1 MLQKEGKSYV
11 NPAGLNV
18 CAAQDS
24 SAIMSFSCLKPFL
37 YFNLSACRVS
47 PGSPAVVE
55 PSGTWPPITH
65 SALSLGLSFSMA
77 LAVKCYFLP
86 LSLCIYCS
94 ICLQCLSY
102 LDCLVNSYSVFKGP
116 FKHAHTPS
124 PRSSYFMPLCNL
136 YILLSNIS
144 HHIGLFVYLFSSHV
158 TLSSLRT
165 VTLSAYICV
174 ILGLGTEHGLRE

>member
-1 MLQKEGKSYV
+1 MRSSRLQCDHVVLLLKTLPILQPQRLQGKSR
-11 NPAGLNV
+11 L
-18 CAAQDS
+18 
-24 SAIMSFSCLKPFL
+24 SCSGGTFR
-37 YFNLSACRVS
+37 NLA
-47 PGSPAVVE
+47 
-55 PSGTWPPITH
+55 PITH

-102 LDCLVNSYSVFKGP
+102 LDCLVNPYSVFKGP

-136 YILLSNIS
+136 YILLSK
-144 HHIGLFVYLFSSHV
+144 HIPPYWPFCLPLFFPCHAELFENSDAVCVHLCDSRAWHRAW
-158 TLSSLRT
+158 TQRMKRT
-165 VTLSAYICV
+165 HSNSY
-174 ILGLGTEHGLRE
+174 H